1 MDAPASSKRGPGS
14 LTLRQE
20 GWGPSRGDGSALM
33 SPPPR
38 IRIIRHEAVPQTGSY
53 EVRFSDGRPSRC
65 FYYDDVLAR
74 RLRPDLLSSEAALE
88 AAKAFAKAERERGG
102 LA

>member
-38 IRIIRHEAVPQTGSY
+38 IRIIRHEAVPKTGSF
-53 EVRFSDGRPSRC
+53 EVRFADGRESQF
-65 FYYDDVLAR
+65 FYFDDMLA
-74 RLRPDLLSSEAALE
+74 PAPAAGH
-88 AAKAFAKAERERGG
+88 AHQ
-102 LA
+102 